1 MHKRPTKNLGIAA
14 KTAESPAT
22 STPQNEKKSAPVSD
36 RDEASARAA
45 RVKSSIR
52 KILLA
57 NPLFPRFYAD
67 VVISSAPN
75 SYEARILARN
85 YKKIVEHT
93 NLAKA
98 NLDRASL
105 DRASLDRASFE
116 KTNRTNATLL
126 HAVGTPLGTVQAT
139 REVYLHSIP
148 ADARA
153 AVEKVEDLLNR
164 PKLPR
169 VPIAWGNGS
178 LLIQ

>member
-1 MHKRPTKNLGIAA
+1 MHKRPTKNLGIAP
-14 KTAESPAT
+14 KTAQPQPAH
-22 STPQNEKKSAPVSD
+22 TPQNEKKSAPVSQT
-36 RDEASARAA
+36 DEASARAA
-45 RVKSSIR
+45 RVKSSVC

-57 NPLFPRFYAD
+57 SPLFPRLYAD
-67 VVISSAPN
+67 LVISSAPN
-75 SYEARILARN
+75 SYEAKILARN
-85 YKKIVEHT
+85 TKKLLRAPISIKQTE
-93 NLAKA
+93 
-98 NLDRASL
+98 RASL
-105 DRASLDRASFE
+105 DRANFDRANFE